1 MISFTSI
8 TFFNIFNLI
17 LGIIL
22 GFLIML
28 AIFSVFISRF
38 LAKQNKNNDIR
49 NISKKTFYTYL
60 NSNSK
65 IKEKIFKSLLF
76 ETKEVVNLIHPDNE
90 NAIYELS
97 INDVIKTL
105 RLLEKKIRTIIEHP
119 LCNDI
124 KHVSIAKLIYLEQT
138 IAKPVIILY
147 KNKFVKVFYKAIMIG
162 KNILNIF
169 NPIFYMRLILNK
181 ILIKKGRKEILLITL
196 DFVGNTVFEIYNN
209 ENNLQK

>member
-181 ILIKKGRKEILLITL
+181 ILIKKGRKEILLINL
-196 DFVGNTVFEIYNN
+196 DFVGNTVF
-209 ENNLQK
+209 